1 MFGNKQKRLTV
12 DELSERLTKNSKIIQ
27 EDHDSLVELQAVVK
41 VLEVVMGHVQDL
53 ANEVRV
59 LQDNQRH
66 LREALRKATDGED
79 ICSQ

>member
-1 MFGNKQKRLTV
+1 MFGKKQKRLTV

-41 VLEVVMGHVQDL
+41 VLEVVMGYVQDL